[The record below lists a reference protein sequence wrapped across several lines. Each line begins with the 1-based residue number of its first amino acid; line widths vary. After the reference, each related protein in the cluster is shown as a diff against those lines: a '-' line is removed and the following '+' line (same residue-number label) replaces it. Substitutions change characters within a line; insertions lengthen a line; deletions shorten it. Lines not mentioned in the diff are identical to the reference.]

1 MWVWAGNP
9 SGKGGYQSLA
19 EYWATGWK
27 AGNCSPHSAVQS
39 LTNQM
44 GSQHPSHLKLSGH
57 TGIVELLSLKRTKQP
72 PCLDIYSTGQQ
83 FSSNFVDHKFG
94 YRHLKQESGRTCV
107 LSLFVDLAHDLLA
120 GHVLATCKKL
130 WSKCLSKLY
139 NKVWHCFIPCWT
151 KAGLVPGI
159 CNWRPAPSQAWV
171 QTSSVILSRH

>member
-1 MWVWAGNP
+1 
-9 SGKGGYQSLA
+9 
-19 EYWATGWK
+19 
-27 AGNCSPHSAVQS
+27 
-39 LTNQM
+39 M

-57 TGIVELLSLKRTKQP
+57 TGIVELLLLKTTKQP

-130 WSKCLSKLY
+130 
-139 NKVWHCFIPCWT
+139 
-151 KAGLVPGI
+151 
-159 CNWRPAPSQAWV
+159 
-171 QTSSVILSRH
+171 